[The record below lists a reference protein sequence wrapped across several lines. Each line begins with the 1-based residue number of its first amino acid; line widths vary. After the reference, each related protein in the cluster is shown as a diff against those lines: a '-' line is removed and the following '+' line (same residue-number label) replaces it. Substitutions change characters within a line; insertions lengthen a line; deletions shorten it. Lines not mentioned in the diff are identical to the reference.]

1 MKGSIG
7 ALPSEVLIRGGTLY
21 DPRTGRS
28 RKQDLA
34 IRNGRLVEAAELQDT
49 PTVIEATDCLV
60 THGFVDTHVHFR
72 EPGREDKETLAT
84 GSRAAL
90 AGGFTRVCLMPN
102 TDPPIDSPEGIRF
115 MVERSADL
123 PVIMYPIG
131 AVTRGQHGEALAEL
145 LEMHA
150 SGAVAFSDDGLPI
163 RDGQMLRQAL
173 LYVKDLGV
181 PIINHAED
189 PHLRAEGVM
198 NEGALATRLGLP
210 GNPVQAEAAML
221 YRDLL
226 VAEETGGRL
235 HVPHVSTALGV
246 DLLRQFKARGV
257 AVTAEATPHHLGL
270 TEQAI
275 ADFDTNAK
283 VAPPLR
289 TEADR
294 QAVVEGLADGT
305 LDCIATDHAPH
316 TVEDKEQDMLR
327 APFGMIGLESAFG
340 LAHTVLRKAELST
353 EAVINLFTSGPAR
366 VVGIELTP
374 LEPGQEAE
382 LVVLKPDEAWEFRR
396 DDIHSRS
403 RNTPLVG
410 SRYRGRVQATIA
422 RNTLFSRPEKP

>member
-34 IRNGRLVEAAELQDT
+34 IRNGRLVGAAELQDT

-60 THGFVDTHVHFR
+60 THGFIDTHVHFR

-150 SGAVAFSDDGLPI
+150 SGAVAFSDDGLPVQN
-163 RDGQMLRQAL
+163 GQMLRQAL

-198 NEGALATRLGLP
+198 NEGVLATRLGLP

-226 VAEETGGRL
+226 VAEETGGAIARTPRE
-235 HVPHVSTALGV
+235 HGLGSRSPAPV
-246 DLLRQFKARGV
+246 QGPGCSRDSRGH
-257 AVTAEATPHHLGL
+257 ATP
-270 TEQAI
+270 
-275 ADFDTNAK
+275 
-283 VAPPLR
+283 PR
-289 TEADR
+289 
-294 QAVVEGLADGT
+294 ADGT
-305 LDCIATDHAPH
+305 GH
-316 TVEDKEQDMLR
+316 R
-327 APFGMIGLESAFG
+327 
-340 LAHTVLRKAELST
+340 
-353 EAVINLFTSGPAR
+353 
-366 VVGIELTP
+366 
-374 LEPGQEAE
+374 
-382 LVVLKPDEAWEFRR
+382 
-396 DDIHSRS
+396 
-403 RNTPLVG
+403 
-410 SRYRGRVQATIA
+410 
-422 RNTLFSRPEKP
+422 

>member
-1 MKGSIG
+1 MGTIG
-7 ALPSEVLIRGGTLY
+7 ALPKEVLIRGGTIY
-21 DPRTGRS
+21 DPGTGRS
-28 RKQDLA
+28 RQEDLA
-34 IRNGRLVEAAELQDT
+34 IRNGRLVDAAELKGT
-49 PTVIEATDCLV
+49 PTVMDASDCLV
-60 THGFVDTHVHFR
+60 THGFIDTHVHFR

-102 TDPPIDSPEGIRF
+102 TDPPTDSPEGIRF
-115 MVERSADL
+115 IVERSADL

-131 AVTRGQHGEALAEL
+131 AVTQGQKGAALAEL

-163 RDGQMLRQAL
+163 QDGQTLRQAL
-173 LYVKDLGV
+173 LYIKDLGV

-189 PHLRAEGVM
+189 AHLRAQGVM
-198 NEGALATRLGLP
+198 NESALSTRLGLP
-210 GNPVQAEAAML
+210 GNPAQAEAAML

-246 DLLRQFKARGV
+246 DLVRQFKARGV

-270 TEQAI
+270 TEQAM
-275 ADFDTNAK
+275 AHFDTYAK

-289 TEADR
+289 AEADR
-294 QAVVEGLADGT
+294 LAIAEGLADGT

-316 TVEDKEQDMLR
+316 TVEEKEQDMLR

-340 LAHTVLRKAELST
+340 LAHTTLRKAELST
-353 EAVINLFTSGPAR
+353 EAIINLFTAGPAR
-366 VVGIELTP
+366 VMGVELTP

-382 LVVLKPDEAWEFRR
+382 LVVLKPEEAWEFRR
-396 DDIHSRS
+396 ADIHSRS

-410 SRYRGRVQATIA
+410 SNFRGRVVATIA
-422 RNTLFSRPEKP
+422 RNILFSRPEKA